1 MVIYS
6 AHEEEHE
13 GHIWKVLEALIEARL
28 YYKLSKCAFSVCKID
43 FLGYIVNTDRVAIEK
58 LQVVTI

>member
-6 AHEEEHE
+6 AHEEEHK

-28 YYKLSKCAFSVCKID
+28 YCKLSKCAFSICKID
-43 FLGYIVNTDRVAIEK
+43 FLGYIVNTNRVAMEK
-58 LQVVTI
+58 S